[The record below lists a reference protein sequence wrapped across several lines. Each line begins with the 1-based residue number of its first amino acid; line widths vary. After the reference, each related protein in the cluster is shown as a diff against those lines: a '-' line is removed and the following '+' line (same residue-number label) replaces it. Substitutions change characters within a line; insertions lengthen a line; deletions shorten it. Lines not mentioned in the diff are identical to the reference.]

1 MGLITYNFIM
11 IFTPQ
16 TYLHKINK
24 NIDSV
29 LNETIGQ
36 FSDMTMSQCKV
47 KLLNLTKS
55 YDIMI
60 NLTDEKGREIEFGSD
75 MQYTA
80 DYQDVRWKI
89 RTNIEKKYTFKP
101 KNESDTYYIY
111 VLSDGERVNLYIDSL
126 KEILPEL
133 IILILFI
140 SLVLSILYAKHV
152 AVPVIRI
159 SELARKLAD
168 LNFVNYVDTG
178 RKDELG
184 RIEES
189 LYELSERL
197 SVALSE
203 LENANENLREE
214 IEKERN
220 MEKQQLSFFS
230 SASHELKTPITA
242 LKGHLQGMLY
252 DVGEYKEHRKYLK
265 RCLDIIEN
273 MQKLETEIMSSAKI
287 RSSGFK
293 MNISKF
299 DLRMLVIEVINEYED
314 VAMHRGITIQDELGD
329 EVAYIKAD
337 YDLLKRAVS
346 NIISNAIRYSPENGN
361 IKITIDDNEKA
372 ERLSVINQGSQIPEN
387 QIQKMFLPF
396 ARLEESRNKETGGS
410 GVGLYLV
417 KMILDLHKFSYCLRN
432 KEANSIEFEIL
443 FFYK

>member
-1 MGLITYNFIM
+1 
-11 IFTPQ
+11 
-16 TYLHKINK
+16 
-24 NIDSV
+24 
-29 LNETIGQ
+29 
-36 FSDMTMSQCKV
+36 
-47 KLLNLTKS
+47 
-55 YDIMI
+55 MI

-203 LENANENLREE
+203 LENAKK
-214 IEKERN
+214 ICEK
-220 MEKQQLSFFS
+220 K
-230 SASHELKTPITA
+230 LK
-242 LKGHLQGMLY
+242 K
-252 DVGEYKEHRKYLK
+252 
-265 RCLDIIEN
+265 
-273 MQKLETEIMSSAKI
+273 
-287 RSSGFK
+287 
-293 MNISKF
+293 
-299 DLRMLVIEVINEYED
+299 
-314 VAMHRGITIQDELGD
+314 RGIW
-329 EVAYIKAD
+329 KN
-337 YDLLKRAVS
+337 S
-346 NIISNAIRYSPENGN
+346 NFR
-361 IKITIDDNEKA
+361 
-372 ERLSVINQGSQIPEN
+372 
-387 QIQKMFLPF
+387 
-396 ARLEESRNKETGGS
+396 
-410 GVGLYLV
+410 
-417 KMILDLHKFSYCLRN
+417 
-432 KEANSIEFEIL
+432 
-443 FFYK
+443 FFHQPHMS

>member
-1 MGLITYNFIM
+1 M
-11 IFTPQ
+11 
-16 TYLHKINK
+16 
-24 NIDSV
+24 
-29 LNETIGQ
+29 
-36 FSDMTMSQCKV
+36 C
-47 KLLNLTKS
+47 
-55 YDIMI
+55 
-60 NLTDEKGREIEFGSD
+60 
-75 MQYTA
+75 
-80 DYQDVRWKI
+80 I
-89 RTNIEKKYTFKP
+89 R
-101 KNESDTYYIY
+101 D
-111 VLSDGERVNLYIDSL
+111 R
-126 KEILPEL
+126 
-133 IILILFI
+133 
-140 SLVLSILYAKHV
+140 HV

-329 EVAYIKAD
+329 EMC
-337 YDLLKRAVS
+337 
-346 NIISNAIRYSPENGN
+346 IRDRFTS
-361 IKITIDDNEKA
+361 
-372 ERLSVINQGSQIPEN
+372 
-387 QIQKMFLPF
+387 
-396 ARLEESRNKETGGS
+396 
-410 GVGLYLV
+410 
-417 KMILDLHKFSYCLRN
+417 ILRRK
-432 KEANSIEFEIL
+432 
-443 FFYK
+443 

>member
-1 MGLITYNFIM
+1 MALF
-11 IFTPQ
+11 
-16 TYLHKINK
+16 
-24 NIDSV
+24 V
-29 LNETIGQ
+29 L
-36 FSDMTMSQCKV
+36 
-47 KLLNLTKS
+47 
-55 YDIMI
+55 
-60 NLTDEKGREIEFGSD
+60 
-75 MQYTA
+75 
-80 DYQDVRWKI
+80 
-89 RTNIEKKYTFKP
+89 
-101 KNESDTYYIY
+101 
-111 VLSDGERVNLYIDSL
+111 
-126 KEILPEL
+126 
-133 IILILFI
+133 LF
-140 SLVLSILYAKHV
+140 LGVLSILYAKHV

-410 GVGLYLV
+410 G
-417 KMILDLHKFSYCLRN
+417 SESRQCP
-432 KEANSIEFEIL
+432 
-443 FFYK
+443 